1 LCTAGGGVKF
11 AAYAPAGSL
20 APVRTEEAMAYDAEI
35 AERLRDAVMRVG
47 PAGVVDERK
56 MFGGVAL
63 LLDGS
68 MACGVIGTDLVV
80 RTGEAGADE
89 ALRQPHA
96 RPMDFTGRPMKGFVY
111 VAAPGFASE
120 AALDAWVVRG
130 VAGARGASRKS
141 KAPPRAARPKRPRA
155 GPA

>member
-68 MACGVIGTDLVV
+68 IVQGAAEGRAPEAAAGSLRDQ
-80 RTGEAGADE
+80 RGAGRDAGADDL
-89 ALRQPHA
+89 AA
-96 RPMDFTGRPMKGFVY
+96 GRPVEMTLRSCL
-111 VAAPGFASE
+111 PLLS
-120 AALDAWVVRG
+120 L
-130 VAGARGASRKS
+130 SS
-141 KAPPRAARPKRPRA
+141 
-155 GPA
+155 